1 MSSDMSITST
11 SLPQKNITKSL
22 TTWVKPTV
30 SIGLKYKKTVF
41 SHISHATVKWRWL
54 SRLKHGANLTELEQL
69 HECCV
74 VKKEATVVMLRSPHL
89 LEIGEFT
96 VTEAGE
102 ALFNLIRACYNG
114 MLAEL

>member
-1 MSSDMSITST
+1 M
-11 SLPQKNITKSL
+11 
-22 TTWVKPTV
+22 
-30 SIGLKYKKTVF
+30 
-41 SHISHATVKWRWL
+41 
-54 SRLKHGANLTELEQL
+54 TELEQL